1 VDRNGHGTRQHQDNV
16 AKTCGRKLDACF
28 CVPIWPCSNPYAFL
42 YYKPSCG
49 PSIRFPKHCVEPC
62 STPNHRY
69 VSLAIRMTRPPRPGI
84 RTSKRLLSREQQR
97 ERPTKWT
104 PPFTVYLPDGE
115 RRNRLRTCPSAL
127 SCPLMCSTICH
138 TWTQLPLPCSNYA
151 PRSESQSRS
160 PTALNGRIETRHC
173 VGSEKSYSGHTP
185 TLRLFTVDC
194 CYFHLPDHWQA
205 PVTNPAAIV
214 LPVLA
219 LVFLSLLTSLADVTR
234 RTLSSY
240 VPGSRPGIV
249 SRMKLMRISASRTQ
263 KDWLTHRRKAFTVRH
278 RLQ

>member
-1 VDRNGHGTRQHQDNV
+1 MAMLQ
-16 AKTCGRKLDACF
+16 
-28 CVPIWPCSNPYAFL
+28 
-42 YYKPSCG
+42 
-49 PSIRFPKHCVEPC
+49 SIRVPLLQTILRTQYPLSKTLRRAMLDTE
-62 STPNHRY
+62 S
-69 VSLAIRMTRPPRPGI
+69 SLRFARDTHDSPAKARHTHLETSSLPRTATGAP
-84 RTSKRLLSREQQR
+84 RN
-97 ERPTKWT
+97 WT
-104 PPFTVYLPDGE
+104 PPFTAHLPDGE

-127 SCPLMCSTICH
+127 SCPLMCSTTCH

-205 PVTNPAAIV
+205 PVTSPAAIV